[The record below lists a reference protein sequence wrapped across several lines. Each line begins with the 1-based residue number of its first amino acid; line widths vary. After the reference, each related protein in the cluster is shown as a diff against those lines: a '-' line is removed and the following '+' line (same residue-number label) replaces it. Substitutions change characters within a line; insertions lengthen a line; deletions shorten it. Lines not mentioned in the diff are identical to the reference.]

1 MKIGIDARMY
11 SDGFTG
17 IGRYTFELIR
27 HLAKID
33 SENEFICFLNPDE
46 FENFI
51 PPASN
56 FRAVKA
62 DAPHYSLAEQTKFL
76 QKLNSEKFDLMHFTH
91 FNSPLF
97 YRRKF
102 VTTIHD
108 LTLSFFPGKKM
119 NDFVHRTAY
128 NLVLKRGVRRAR
140 KIISVS
146 KNTKNDLR
154 QLLGTPA
161 EKIEVV
167 WNGVGREF
175 TPAVP
180 TELSRRQLDKKFGVS
195 KNYLLYTGVW
205 REHKNILGMLEAV
218 AKLQKKNWKGEL
230 VITGKKNPVYAPDIF
245 AKVKELNLEKTVVF
259 TGLVSDED
267 LRQLYQNARVLIFP
281 SFYEGFGLP
290 PLEAMSCGIPVVAS
304 NSSSIPE
311 ICGEKNAEF
320 FDPKNI
326 EEMTAKIQKVWKDES
341 LRKQLTE
348 NGLKR
353 ILDFSWREMA
363 EQTLNI
369 YREVLKG

>member
-1 MKIGIDARMY
+1 
-11 SDGFTG
+11 
-17 IGRYTFELIR
+17 
-27 HLAKID
+27 
-33 SENEFICFLNPDE
+33 
-46 FENFI
+46 
-51 PPASN
+51 
-56 FRAVKA
+56 
-62 DAPHYSLAEQTKFL
+62 
-76 QKLNSEKFDLMHFTH
+76 
-91 FNSPLF
+91 
-97 YRRKF
+97 
-102 VTTIHD
+102 
-108 LTLSFFPGKKM
+108 M

-180 TELSRRQLDKKFGVS
+180 TELSRRQLEKKFGVS

-218 AKLQKKNWKGEL
+218 AKLRKKNWKGEL

-267 LRQLYQNARVLIFP
+267 LRQLYQNARVFIFP

-326 EEMTAKIQKVWKDES
+326 EEMAAKIQKVWKDES
-341 LRKQLTE
+341 LRKQLVE

-353 ILDFSWREMA
+353 VLDFSWRKMA